1 MPTGV
6 IGVGYEGRSVSE
18 FVLGLRA
25 DGVNVV
31 LDARQVP
38 RCTRRGFSRHAL
50 AEALRSVGIHYV
62 HYEVLG
68 NPDQNQAGF
77 RGDEAQ
83 MALAAER
90 YRTRLA
96 APAAQAVITD
106 LIAVAQRRLVAVMTM
121 EADAARCH
129 RATLLAEIDRRAGAP
144 ALDIDTVLAEFTEPK
159 VTVASSPADTR
170 TKVERDIDEL
180 LAEFS

>member
-1 MPTGV
+1 
-6 IGVGYEGRSVSE
+6 
-18 FVLGLRA
+18 
-25 DGVNVV
+25 VV

-50 AEALRSVGIHYV
+50 AEALRSVGILYV

-68 NPDQNQAGF
+68 NPVQNQAGF
-77 RGDEAQ
+77 RGDGAQ
-83 MALAAER
+83 MELAAAR

-96 APAAQAVITD
+96 EPAARAVITD
-106 LIAVAQRRLVAVMTM
+106 LIAVAHRRLVAVMTL
-121 EADAARCH
+121 EADAERCH
-129 RATLLAEIDRRAGAP
+129 RATLLAEIERRTSAP
-144 ALDIDTVLAEFTEPK
+144 ALDIDAVLAEFIEPE
-159 VTVASSPADTR
+159 VTVPVAPADTR

>member
-6 IGVGYEGRSVSE
+6 IGVGYEGQSVSE

-25 DGVNVV
+25 EAVHVL

-38 RCTRRGFSRHAL
+38 RCNRRGFSRHAL

-68 NPDQNQAGF
+68 NPEQNQAGF
-77 RGDEAQ
+77 RGD
-83 MALAAER
+83 AAMIAAAAAR

-96 APAAQAVITD
+96 EPAAQAVITD
-106 LIAVAQRRLVAVMTM
+106 LIGVSRRRLVAVMTM
-121 EADAARCH
+121 EADAERCH
-129 RATLLAEIDRRAGAP
+129 RATLLAEIERRVTNRP
-144 ALDIDTVLAEFTEPK
+144 ADIDTVLAEFADPR
-159 VTVASSPADTR
+159 VTVPAEPVDTR
-170 TKVERDIDEL
+170 TKVERDIDDL